1 MVKVG
6 AVVSFEQI
14 VEVVLD
20 DAVAAALDEASR
32 AGLPLCEACLSALLA
47 RRMVHDVFPAL
58 RADYRRERP
67 LTLDQVRNL
76 VEDTGRDAAHLSTM
90 SPEYPTT
97 KPI

>member
-1 MVKVG
+1 
-6 AVVSFEQI
+6 
-14 VEVVLD
+14 
-20 DAVAAALDEASR
+20 
-32 AGLPLCEACLSALLA
+32 
-47 RRMVHDVFPAL
+47 MVHDVFPAL